1 MCIYIYWQ
9 SAVRHLENPC
19 DRLGAGGRVDGP
31 GAEPV
36 GVVRPGRVLGL
47 AADELGDGGRRRRR
61 VLLDSGAAPVVVVG
75 GAQQGAAGGVV
86 LGAHEV
92 VGVARHA
99 ASARGCASRAV
110 TATLPHWAAAI
121 AGCRR
126 AARGETKLVEWVVAQ
141 ACARG
146 ELGGRS

>member
-1 MCIYIYWQ
+1 VYIYLAWR

-19 DRLGAGGRVDGP
+19 DRLGPGGRVDGP

-47 AADELGDGGRRRRR
+47 AADELGDGGRRR
-61 VLLDSGAAPVVVVG
+61 VVLDSGAAPVVVVGG

-86 LGAHEV
+86 LGAQEV

-126 AARGETKLVEWVVAQ
+126 AARGEL
-141 ACARG
+141 
-146 ELGGRS
+146 S

>member
-1 MCIYIYWQ
+1 MDWR
-9 SAVRHLENPC
+9 SGVRHLENPC

-47 AADELGDGGRRRRR
+47 AADELGDGCRRRRRR
-61 VLLDSGAAPVVVVG
+61 VVLDSGAAPVVVVG

-86 LGAHEV
+86 LGAQEV

-110 TATLPHWAAAI
+110 TATLPQWAAAI
-121 AGCRR
+121 AGCR
-126 AARGETKLVEWVVAQ
+126 AARWVVTQ

-146 ELGGRS
+146 EVAGRSGTSDEGG